1 MQWVFLVLGLFA
13 ALSELHSGTFYLAG
27 VAFAAFLTALAGVWI
42 APGLLPFIFAA
53 FCVALLPVIV
63 LLRRHLARDRA
74 LPDADIGQIV
84 TVVGVSTDTQRLAVS
99 YRGSRWEAVVDS
111 GPLPAPGQVAIITA
125 KTDNLLH
132 LAVRAEAK
140 PS

>member
-1 MQWVFLVLGLFA
+1 MQWVFVVLGLFA

-27 VAFAAFLTALAGVWI
+27 VAVAAFLTALAGIWI
-42 APGLLPFIFAA
+42 APGLLPYVFPA

-63 LLRRHLARDRA
+63 FLRRHLARDRA
-74 LPDADIGQIV
+74 LPDADIGQLV
-84 TVVGVSTDTQRLAVS
+84 TVVDVSVETRRLAVS
-99 YRGSRWEAVVDS
+99 YRGSRWEAIVDN

-132 LAVRAEAK
+132 LTVPAEAK
-140 PS
+140 RN